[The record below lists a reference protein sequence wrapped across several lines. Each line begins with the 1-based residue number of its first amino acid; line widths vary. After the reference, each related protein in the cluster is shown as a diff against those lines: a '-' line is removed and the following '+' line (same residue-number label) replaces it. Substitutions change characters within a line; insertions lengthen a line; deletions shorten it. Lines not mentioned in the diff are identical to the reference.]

1 MKYLTTGKAADICGV
16 QVNTIKRWIRAKE
29 IDAIQ
34 TPGGHWRI
42 PRDAFIGFL
51 NTYHIPTPDTLLEP
65 REKHRILVV
74 DDDPGI
80 HMFIREAMKMAPFPN
95 TVDEAYDG
103 YTGLVKIGL
112 MRPRLLV
119 LDIMLPEING
129 LEMIQRLKAQPGLQE
144 NMSILVLTGARDRTL
159 VMRKLKEAA
168 PDAILFKPVG
178 VQELLQ
184 TAARLITG
192 QQHAVNAKESIHAD

>member
-1 MKYLTTGKAADICGV
+1 MKYLTTGEAADICGV

-42 PRDAFIGFL
+42 PRDTFIQFL
-51 NTYHIPTPDTLLEP
+51 NAYRIQAPDTLLEP

-80 HMFIREAMKMAPFPN
+80 HVFVRGAMEMAPFPN

-103 YTGLVKIGL
+103 YTGLIKIGL
-112 MRPRLLV
+112 IRPRLLV

-129 LEMIQRLKAQPGLQE
+129 LEMIQRLKAQAGLQE
-144 NMSILVLTGARDRTL
+144 NMSILVLTGARDRAL
-159 VMRKLKEAA
+159 VVRKLKEAA

-178 VQELLQ
+178 VEELLQ
-184 TAARLITG
+184 TATRLVLG
-192 QQHAVNAKESIHAD
+192 QRHAGNTKASIHAD

>member
-1 MKYLTTGKAADICGV
+1 MKYLTTGEAADICGV
-16 QVNTIKRWIRAKE
+16 RVNTIKRWIKAKE

-42 PRDAFIGFL
+42 PRDAFIRFL
-51 NTYHIPTPDTLLEP
+51 NAYRIQAPDTLLESQG
-65 REKHRILVV
+65 KHRVLVV
-74 DDDPGI
+74 DDDPVI
-80 HMFIREAMKMAPFPN
+80 HEFVREAMAIAAFPN
-95 TVDEAYDG
+95 TVDGAYDG

-112 MRPRLLV
+112 IRPRLLV

-129 LEMIQRLKAQPGLQE
+129 LEMLQRLKEQSGLQE
-144 NMSILVLTGARDRTL
+144 NMSILVLTGARDNAL
-159 VMRKLKEAA
+159 VVRKLKEAA

-184 TAARLITG
+184 TVTRLIMG
-192 QQHAVNAKESIHAD
+192 QQHTETKKIIHAD